1 MPVDDSPEYGVNGES
16 TPGSGPDGSGDSSD
30 GSPLRRRSVLKASAG
45 AGITL
50 GLAGCLGGLG
60 GGSDEELLIGSPLP
74 LSGPFA
80 DYGQN
85 FQQTFELLVEQAND
99 DGGVDGR
106 TVEIAFEDTEGDP
119 DTGRR
124 AAQELIDDGADI
136 LSGNYSSGVALSI
149 SELAQ
154 RRGIIYQCVG
164 GSNAITGEDCQPYV
178 FNSGNS
184 AVQQSVT
191 MPYLLENRGG
201 ETVFLMISDY
211 AWAHSYAGWNEE
223 VTIPDNGGEVIGSR
237 TVPLGTTD
245 WSGPVSEARDA
256 GADHIHFVV
265 TGSDLVQGVGQ
276 AFEFGLQGESI
287 VSAAAANILDVQA
300 IGLDIM
306 THESFYP
313 GGTVW
318 YWEHDTA
325 PSQEFSEAYR
335 EEFDE
340 VPMNFAG
347 CHWDGTW
354 TVLDAVEEVGGTDP
368 DQLRDALEDREFARQ
383 LWGVGERFRACDHR
397 GTTSTMVV
405 QAKKD
410 LTQENVDNGDV
421 YEILEYPED
430 PESVMRTCEET
441 GCEM

>member
-1 MPVDDSPEYGVNGES
+1 MPDIDRTGRDV
-16 TPGSGPDGSGDSSD
+16 SGGFDSSS
-30 GSPLRRRSVLKASAG
+30 GSADRSVSRASPTLNRRSVLKAAAASG
-45 AGITL
+45 VGVS
-50 GLAGCLGGLG
+50 LAGCIDGLG

-80 DYGQN
+80 DYGNN
-85 FQQTFELLVEQAND
+85 FQQAFELLVDQANE

-106 TVEIAFEDTEGDP
+106 SVEIEFEDSESDP

-124 AAQELIDDGADI
+124 AAQELIDSGADI
-136 LSGNYSSGVALSI
+136 LSGNYSSGVALAI

-191 MPYLLENRGG
+191 MPYLLEERGG
-201 ETVFLMISDY
+201 ESVFLLVSDY
-211 AWAHSYAGWNEE
+211 AWAHSYADWNEE
-223 VTIPDNGGEVIGSR
+223 VTIPENGGEVIGSR
-237 TVPLGTTD
+237 TVPLGTSD
-245 WSGPVSEARDA
+245 WSGPVSEAREA

-265 TGSDLVQGVGQ
+265 TGSDLVQGVNQ
-276 AFEFGLQGESI
+276 AFEYGLQEESI

-306 THESFYP
+306 SHENFYP

-318 YWEHDTA
+318 YWEHDTEG
-325 PSQEFSEAYR
+325 SQEFSEAYR

-340 VPMNFAG
+340 APMNFAA

-368 DQLRDALEDREFARQ
+368 DDLREALEDREFARQ
-383 LWGVGERFRACDHR
+383 LWDVGERFRACDHR

-405 QAKKD
+405 QAVEG
-410 LTQENVDNGDV
+410 LSQENIDSGDV
-421 YEILEYPED
+421 YEILSYPED
-430 PESVMRTCEET
+430 PESVMRSCEET